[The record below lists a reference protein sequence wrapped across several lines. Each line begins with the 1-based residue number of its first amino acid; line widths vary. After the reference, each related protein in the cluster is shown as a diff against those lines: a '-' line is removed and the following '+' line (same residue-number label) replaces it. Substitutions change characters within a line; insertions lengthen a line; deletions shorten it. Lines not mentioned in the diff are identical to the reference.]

1 MAELTLEEKV
11 FLLSRNPTTGRDRA
25 TYGIDAALG
34 GAVLIALARRGSIQV
49 VDDRVSRENAPGPV
63 DPLHREA
70 LSLIEADPK
79 PRKAR
84 RWVETLPRKLKLQER
99 IGVGLAEKG
108 LVADGRTK
116 FLGITQKKFP
126 RTETGDEVVRPI
138 ERAVVD
144 ALTGADPAPAA
155 DTKLLASLLSAS
167 QLLNRFVERPDRK
180 AARRRARAFTEEAP
194 ISDAVAA
201 SVKATEAAIMA
212 TIAAVAASSSA
223 GAGS

>member
-34 GAVLIALARRGSIQV
+34 GAVLIALARRGCIQV
-49 VDDRVSRENAPGPV
+49 VDKRVSRENAPGPAE
-63 DPLHREA
+63 PLHREA
-70 LSLIEADPK
+70 LSLIESDGK
-79 PRKAR
+79 ERKAQ

-99 IGVGLAEKG
+99 LGVGLAEKG
-108 LVADGRTK
+108 LVEDGRTR

-144 ALTGADPAPAA
+144 ALTGVDPAPTEE
-155 DTKLLASLLSAS
+155 TKLLAALLAAA

-180 AARRRARAFTEEAP
+180 AARARAEAFTAEEP
-194 ISDAVAA
+194 INDAVAG
-201 SVKATEAAIMA
+201 SVKAAEAAIVA
-212 TIAAVAASSSA
+212 TIATVAAA
-223 GAGS
+223 GATSGT